1 MARKKAGE
9 PKQYEMVQRRLA
21 NADLSALK
29 VPKGMKSLEV
39 RDTACDGL
47 RLRVLPTG
55 KMTWSVVYRVAGKGD
70 MTAAGTRKKGP
81 PTRVTLG
88 STEVKYNDARK
99 KALEIMEL
107 AAQGVDY
114 AQQRKE
120 ATAGRS
126 SRTVEALIERFIVE
140 YARPETAKSGNR
152 EELARNWLEKP
163 EVKAWH
169 GRELAD
175 IGRSDIHSLLNKV
188 LAQRGQAAS
197 IEMRKHLSKL
207 FHWALDQQLIAT
219 NPISRLDRVEAY
231 EERERTL
238 DMDELRQVWDAAG
251 EMGAPFGPMYR
262 LLILTGGRRAEIG
275 EMEWSERRDVK
286 LDMDDEETVPAIV
299 LAPSRV
305 KNRKARTF
313 YLSPPAVAV
322 LDSVPRYKG
331 KFVFSSNG
339 GKTASSGYSKAHDRI
354 NRIIA
359 KRAAE
364 AAAER
369 GEEPPE
375 PMEHWTPH
383 DIRRSIATRMAEMGI
398 PGDHIEEVLGH
409 RREKLRRTYNKHTY
423 ASEVREAILRWGA
436 LWA

>member
-1 MARKKAGE
+1 MATGE
-9 PKQYEMVQRRLA
+9 TLKPKQYEMIQRRLA

-29 VPKGMKSLEV
+29 VKKGMKSLEV

-99 KALEIMEL
+99 QALEIMEL
-107 AAQGVDY
+107 ASKGVDY

-126 SRTVEALIERFIVE
+126 ARSVEALIDRFIDE
-140 YARPETAKSGNR
+140 YAKRKGR
-152 EELARNWLEKP
+152 DDLARNWLKKP
-163 EVKAWH
+163 ELEKWH
-169 GRELAD
+169 GKDLAD
-175 IGRSDIHSLLNKV
+175 ITRADIHLV
-188 LAQRGQAAS
+188 LDRVAVERGKAAV

-207 FHWALDQQLIAT
+207 FHWAVDRQIITT
-219 NPISRLDRVEAY
+219 NPITRLDRDEAY

-251 EMGAPFGPMYR
+251 EMGAPFGPMYKM
-262 LLILTGGRRAEIG
+262 LILTGGRRAEIG
-275 EMEWSERRDVK
+275 KMEWSERRDVK
-286 LDMDDEETVPAIV
+286 LDKDDEETVPAVV

-305 KNRKARTF
+305 KNRKGRTF

-322 LDSVPRYKG
+322 LDSVPKYKG
-331 KFVFSSNG
+331 KFVFSSTG

-375 PMEHWTPH
+375 PMEEWTMH
-383 DIRRSIATRMAEMGI
+383 DIRRSIATGMAEMGI
-398 PGDHIEEVLGH
+398 SGDHIEEVLGH
-409 RREKLRRTYNKHTY
+409 TREKLRRTYNKHTY
-423 ASEVREAILRWGA
+423 ASEVREALLRWGA

>member
-1 MARKKAGE
+1 MASTAKKYPME
-9 PKQYEMVQRRLA
+9 QRRLA
-21 NADLSALK
+21 NADLSNLR
-29 VPKGMKSLEV
+29 VPKGALALEV

-55 KMTWSVVYRVAGKGD
+55 KMTWSVVYRVAGKGEL
-70 MTAAGTRKKGP
+70 TAAGTRKKGP

-88 STEVKYNDARK
+88 SSEVKYNDARK
-99 KALEIMEL
+99 RALAIMEL
-107 AAQGVDY
+107 ASKGVDY

-120 ATAGRS
+120 ETAGRS
-126 SRTVEALIERFIVE
+126 ARTVEALIERFIVE
-140 YARPETAKSGNR
+140 YARPETKKSGNR
-152 EELARNWLEKP
+152 EDLARNWLEKP

-169 GRELAD
+169 GRDLSEITKAD
-175 IGRSDIHSLLNKV
+175 IHAVLDKIVSGR
-188 LAQRGQAAS
+188 GEPAA
-197 IEMRKHLSKL
+197 IEMRKHLSKF
-207 FHWALDQQLIAT
+207 FHWAVDRQIITT

-231 EERERTL
+231 TERERTL
-238 DMDELRQVWDAAG
+238 SMDELRQVWDAAG

-275 EMEWSERRDVK
+275 EMEWSERREVK

-331 KFVFSSNG
+331 KFVFSSTG

-375 PMEHWTPH
+375 PMKHWTPH
-383 DIRRSIATRMAEMGI
+383 DIRRSVATGMAEMGI
-398 PGDHIEEVLGH
+398 PSDYIEEVLGH
-409 RREKLRRTYNKHTY
+409 TREKLRRTYNKHAY